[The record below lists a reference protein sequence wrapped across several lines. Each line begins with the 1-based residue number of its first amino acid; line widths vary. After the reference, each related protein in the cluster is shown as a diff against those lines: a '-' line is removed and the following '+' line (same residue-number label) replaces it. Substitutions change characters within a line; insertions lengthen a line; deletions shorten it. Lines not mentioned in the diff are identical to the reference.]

1 MAVQQ
6 RGCRSDQL
14 HRHTFPCRQYGAAV
28 VVRWLGWAGG
38 LALGYGGLCLVMFM
52 IQRSFIYFPQ
62 PAADPTGRLELMV
75 DGKRVLVAHRP
86 HPGPRALIYFGGNAE
101 DVSITRSELSALL
114 PHTALYLLH
123 YRGYGGSE
131 GSPSETA
138 LRADAQ
144 ALYAFVARRHSQ
156 VSVAGRSLGSA
167 PAVHLAATQPVQRL
181 VLLVPFD
188 SLVAVAR
195 DAMPWLPVS
204 LLLRDRWDAAA
215 EAPLVRASTTI
226 VAAAFDDVVPS
237 VHARVLHAA
246 FQPGVAE
253 LVVVSD
259 LDHNT
264 PISAAAA
271 YRAALMQ

>member
-1 MAVQQ
+1 
-6 RGCRSDQL
+6 
-14 HRHTFPCRQYGAAV
+14 
-28 VVRWLGWAGG
+28 
-38 LALGYGGLCLVMFM
+38 
-52 IQRSFIYFPQ
+52 
-62 PAADPTGRLELMV
+62 
-75 DGKRVLVAHRP
+75 
-86 HPGPRALIYFGGNAE
+86 
-101 DVSITRSELSALL
+101 
-114 PHTALYLLH
+114 
-123 YRGYGGSE
+123 
-131 GSPSETA
+131 
-138 LRADAQ
+138 
-144 ALYAFVARRHSQ
+144 